1 MYMGG
6 EAAVSYAEGAAE
18 AVSVAPLLGELRY
31 GRELARLLASRTF
44 RGVEA
49 RSDAPPVLLVPGF
62 MAGDASLA
70 VMRQWLLRR
79 GHRVHMSGIRAN
91 VGCSEEHVARLA
103 EQLRALHSE
112 TEQRVF
118 LIGQSR
124 GGTFARALAVREPD
138 AVGGLAMLGSPVSD
152 GLAVSSHVMRTVR
165 LVARLGDLGVPG
177 MLSRSCA
184 EGACCA
190 QFRTELAAPLP
201 RHLHAT
207 AMFTY
212 SDGIVDWR
220 ACVDS
225 YAQPIAV
232 DSSHC
237 GMSVNVNVY
246 RVLDRALDAAQRPGK
261 PAAKP
266 RVRASA
272 AKP

>member
-1 MYMGG
+1 MGG
-6 EAAVSYAEGAAE
+6 QAAVGYAEGAADG
-18 AVSVAPLLGELRY
+18 ASVAPLLGELRY

-44 RGVEA
+44 RAVKPRA
-49 RSDAPPVLLVPGF
+49 QAPPVLLVPGF

-70 VMRQWLLRR
+70 ILRQWLQRR

-112 TEQRVF
+112 TEQQVF

-124 GGTFARALAVREPD
+124 GGTFSRALAVREPG
-138 AVGGLAMLGSPVSD
+138 AVTGLAMLGSPVID
-152 GLAVSSHVMRTVR
+152 GLAVSSHVLRTVR
-165 LVARLGDLGVPG
+165 LVATLGDLGVPG

-184 EGACCA
+184 DGDCCER
-190 QFRTELAAPLP
+190 FREELAAPLP
-201 RHLHAT
+201 AHVHAT
-207 AMFTY
+207 AMYTY

-220 ACVDS
+220 SCVDR

-246 RVLDRALDAAQRPGK
+246 RALDRALDAAAPG
-261 PAAKP
+261 PP
-266 RVRASA
+266 RRSTAPRRQA
-272 AKP
+272 RTKG